1 MSEKCPKAMSEN
13 TPVAVDAAQ
22 QLELDLSGAFGD
34 GTNPS
39 QTKSTPQPAK
49 PSSTPCRAKNPETCR
64 YHLKNYLSSLKRMSD
79 QELAAYLKK
88 VDDDKHQ
95 RELEMVLAEAKRRS
109 VKAYEE
115 RNHGEWL

>member
-1 MSEKCPKAMSEN
+1 MTEKCPKEMSEN
-13 TPVAVDAAQ
+13 FQATVDAAQ
-22 QLELDLSGAFGD
+22 QLELDLTGVFGD
-34 GTNPS
+34 GTTS
-39 QTKSTPQPAK
+39 SHQK
-49 PSSTPCRAKNPETCR
+49 PVEPKKETPCRAKNPETCR
-64 YHLKNYLSSLKRMSD
+64 YHLQNYLSSLKRMSD

-95 RELEMVLAEAKRRS
+95 RELELVLAEAKRRS